1 MMLLSV
7 ATLTLNPFILDYL
20 SVARG
25 YGTALGLLMA
35 ALYCIIAALD
45 RSDWESG
52 AKQLG
57 LASFLLGLSAAA
69 NLAFL
74 FPSVALA
81 SILTAGWMV
90 DSEDHSVA
98 RKLGRAI
105 ETCWSPMIVTAFI
118 VLVIPLSHSHRD
130 DFVAGEDS
138 IHAASVSVVQ
148 PSLFHRYDLAGF
160 APLGDNAA
168 HVRDFISDWVVLI
181 VLLTLTGWLARV
193 LAIGL
198 QTRRIRSLDP
208 LDRVSLVV
216 NATVLLSLAGVIA
229 GHSIGGLRYPGGR
242 TAIYFVPL
250 IGLAWLSLAARLNGM
265 KAVAVSL
272 PAIAAVAAFLYGF
285 TTQYYFEW
293 RYDAG
298 TARIFTLLREQGGH
312 RPARLGV
319 SWTLQ
324 ATSNYYRKRYRLDW
338 IDPVTDSRMDR
349 GGFDFYILV
358 LPDDQ
363 STLDRVPL
371 KILYR
376 DPISAKSS
384 AFRYPEVCE
393 ATHLRRRQFDPEIV

>member
-25 YGTALGLLMA
+25 YGMALGLFMA
-35 ALYCIIAALD
+35 ALYCVVAALD
-45 RSDWESG
+45 QSDWEAG

-57 LASFLLGLSAAA
+57 LASFLLGLSFAS
-69 NLAFL
+69 NLTFA

-81 SILTAGWMV
+81 TVLAAAWMADAED
-90 DSEDHSVA
+90 DSVT

-118 VLVIPLSHSHRD
+118 VLVIPLSHAHRN

-138 IHAASVSVVQ
+138 MHAASVSVVQ
-148 PSLFHRYDLAGF
+148 PSLFHRQDLGGF
-160 APLGDNAA
+160 ERLGGAML
-168 HVRDFISDWVVLI
+168 HFRDFISDWMVTI
-181 VLLTLTGWLARV
+181 VLVALMAWLARA
-193 LAIGL
+193 LAMWVR
-198 QTRRIRSLDP
+198 TRRVRSLDR
-208 LDRVSLVV
+208 LDRVGLTV
-216 NATVLLSLAGVIA
+216 NATLLLSLAGVIA
-229 GHSIGGLRYPGGR
+229 GHSIGGLRYPAGR

-250 IGLAWLSLAARLNGM
+250 IGLAWLTLAARLDEK
-265 KAVAVSL
+265 KAVAVCL
-272 PAIAAVAAFLYGF
+272 PAFAAVAAFLYGF

-298 TARIFTLLREQGGH
+298 TARIFSLLKQQGGH

-319 SWTLQ
+319 TWPLQ
-324 ATSNYYRKRYRLDW
+324 GSSNYYRKRYRLDW
-338 IDPVTDSRMDR
+338 LEPVTEAPTDA
-349 GGFDFYILV
+349 GGFDFYILL
-358 LPDDQ
+358 LPDGR

-376 DPISAKSS
+376 DPVSGEELGV
-384 AFRYPEVCE
+384 P
-393 ATHLRRRQFDPEIV
+393 LP